1 MARVIDRVASDR
13 PLPGGDAVVMPM
25 PRRPTQMAR
34 TCIIARSRAALL
46 RPACAIERAAV
57 GAVDDGDRAARIA
70 IAIIGIA
77 NEIRLG
83 RARPIIIGAIAVVD
97 RLDIGGIRS
106 EEHTSELQALIRIS
120 YAVVCLQKK

>member
-1 MARVIDRVASDR
+1 
-13 PLPGGDAVVMPM
+13 MPM

-70 IAIIGIA
+70 LAIIGFA

-83 RARPIIIGAIAVVD
+83 RARLILKCAIAVVD
-97 RLDIGGIRS
+97 RLDIGG
-106 EEHTSELQALIRIS
+106 L
-120 YAVVCLQKK
+120 YVAVHPRPVADDCLLGKEGGCMVKCRGKLLA

>member
-57 GAVDDGDRAARIA
+57 GAVDDGDRAARLA
-70 IAIIGIA
+70 LAIIGTA
-77 NEIRLG
+77 NDIRQSG
-83 RARPIIIGAIAVVD
+83 KAS
-97 RLDIGGIRS
+97 GGERVC
-106 EEHTSELQALIRIS
+106 QYVWIS
-120 YAVVCLQKK
+120 GVPVS

>member
-57 GAVDDGDRAARIA
+57 GAVDDGARADRKSVVEGKKVSVRAD
-70 IAIIGIA
+70 
-77 NEIRLG
+77 LG
-83 RARPIIIGAIAVVD
+83 GR
-97 RLDIGGIRS
+97 RS
-106 EEHTSELQALIRIS
+106 M
-120 YAVVCLQKK
+120 QKKKKVRKIPSL